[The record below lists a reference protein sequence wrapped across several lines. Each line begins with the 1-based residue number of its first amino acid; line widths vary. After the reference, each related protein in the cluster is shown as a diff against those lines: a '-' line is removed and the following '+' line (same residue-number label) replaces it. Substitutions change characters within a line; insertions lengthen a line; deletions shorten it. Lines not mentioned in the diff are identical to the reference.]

1 MISKRI
7 SGILESLWMILIVY
21 TLVYVSDCQCVELSS
36 RLHIARSSISQQCPQ
51 RVQCLTL
58 RYHIIRLTFTDI
70 IGTSR
75 EVNAKRFYV
84 LVNKEAD
91 KTFFVDIP
99 QWVVFWGVKAKE
111 HQQSFRIHLSNCRW
125 VLFILFFGSLLK
137 SWPYILV
144 LKFSLLSQ
152 HVLCVLGHIL
162 SH

>member
-1 MISKRI
+1 MLKSFFRVHTFCPMWTFWLDFHFHFASLWFRNSSPDYSKKKNRDILRVISKRI
-7 SGILESLWMILIVY
+7 SWILESLWMILIVY

-91 KTFFVDIP
+91 KTF
-99 QWVVFWGVKAKE
+99 
-111 HQQSFRIHLSNCRW
+111 L
-125 VLFILFFGSLLK
+125 
-137 SWPYILV
+137 
-144 LKFSLLSQ
+144 
-152 HVLCVLGHIL
+152 
-162 SH
+162 